1 MYTSTLAASLLAIG
15 AVNAVPYS
23 SPFPK
28 HGTVKRAA
36 GVADGTTV
44 LGFWGQSYEEL
55 SDVCDSGNWDVVVMS
70 FITSLNPPKLNLG
83 KDTGSPST
91 AQSAKDG
98 WSLFDGTAAGANGA
112 SLADQITACQGKGVK
127 VMIAFGGDSRY
138 CNSTFSSTSEAVQ
151 SADYVWD
158 LFLGGTGSEDLRP
171 FGKDV
176 VLDGLDIDNEA
187 EDGSY
192 YIDFVKELRNKM
204 SNSTSTSK
212 SYYISADPMAAND
225 ATYTD
230 DSQTAIPDSILPYL
244 DWVNVQFYN
253 AGEQGVGGSSFQDT
267 FETWAK
273 KLEAVSPSPKLMLGV
288 PGATGAASDGI
299 QTPDEIKTTIATV
312 QSWGVADFGG
322 VGIWDCGYADMNNT
336 GFSAAVKSSLSGGSS
351 NSTSKKLI

>member
-1 MYTSTLAASLLAIG
+1 MYTSTLAASLLALG
-15 AVNAVPYS
+15 AATVNAAPHTAN
-23 SPFPK
+23 FPK
-28 HGTVKRAA
+28 HTVKRAA
-36 GVADGTTV
+36 GVGDGTTV

-91 AQSAKDG
+91 AQSAKAD
-98 WSLFDGTAAGANGA
+98 WSLFDGTVAGANGQ
-112 SLADQITACQGKGVK
+112 SLADQITACQGKGTK

-138 CNSTFSSTSEAVQ
+138 CNSTFASSAEAVQ

-176 VLDGLDIDNEA
+176 ILDGLDIDNEA

-192 YIDFVKELRNKM
+192 YIDFVKELRSKM
-204 SNSTSTSK
+204 GNSTSK

-230 DSQTAIPDSILPYL
+230 DSATAIPDSILPYL

-253 AGEQGVGGSSFQDT
+253 AGEQGVGGSAFQDT
-267 FETWAK
+267 FNTWAK
-273 KLEAVSPSPKLMLGV
+273 KLEAVSPSPKLFLGV
-288 PGATGAASDGI
+288 PGATGAAGDGV
-299 QTPDEIKTTIATV
+299 QTPDEIKTTISTV
-312 QSWGVADFGG
+312 QSWGVSDFGG
-322 VGIWDCGYADMNNT
+322 VGIWDCGYADLNNT
-336 GFSAAVKSSLSGGSS
+336 GFAAAVKSSLAGSSS
-351 NSTSKKLI
+351 NSTARF

>member
-1 MYTSTLAASLLAIG
+1 MYTSTLAASLLALG
-15 AVNAVPYS
+15 AVNAAPYS

-28 HGTVKRAA
+28 YGSVKRAA
-36 GVADGTTV
+36 GVGDGTTV
-44 LGFWGQSYEEL
+44 LGFWGQSYEDL

-98 WSLFDGTAAGANGA
+98 WGLFDGTVTGANGQ
-112 SLADQITACQGKGVK
+112 SLADQITGCQGKGTK

-138 CNSTFSSTSEAVQ
+138 CNSTFASSAEAIQ

-158 LFLGGTGSEDLRP
+158 LFLGGSGSEDLRP

-192 YIDFVKELRNKM
+192 YIDFVKELRSKM
-204 SNSTSTSK
+204 GNSTSK
-212 SYYISADPMAAND
+212 SYYLSADPMAANSGTYADD
-225 ATYTD
+225 A
-230 DSQTAIPDSILPYL
+230 QTAIPDSILPYL

-253 AGEQGVGGSSFQDT
+253 AGEQGVGGSAFQDT

-273 KLEAVSPSPKLMLGV
+273 KLEAAGPKLFLGV
-288 PGATGAASDGI
+288 PGATGAAGDGV
-299 QTPDEIKTTIATV
+299 QTPDEIKTTLATV
-312 QSWGVADFGG
+312 QGWGVADFGG
-322 VGIWDCGYADMNNT
+322 VGIWDCGYADLNNT
-336 GFSAAVKSSLSGGSS
+336 GFAAAVKSSLTGGASS
-351 NSTSKKLI
+351 NVTASKH

>member
-1 MYTSTLAASLLAIG
+1 MYTSTVAAFLLAIG

-28 HGTVKRAA
+28 HANVKRTA

-55 SDVCDSGNWDVVVMS
+55 SDVCDNGNWDVVVMS

-91 AQSAKDG
+91 AQSAKAD
-98 WSLFDGTAAGANGA
+98 WSLFDGTVAGANGQ
-112 SLADQITACQGKGVK
+112 SLADQITACQVKGIK
-127 VMIAFGGDSRY
+127 VMVAFGGDSRY
-138 CNSTFSSTSEAVQ
+138 CNSTFGSVSEAVQ

-158 LFLGGTGSEDLRP
+158 LFLGGSGSEDLRP

-192 YIDFVKELRNKM
+192 YIDFVKELRSKM
-204 SNSTSTSK
+204 GNNTSK

-225 ATYTD
+225 GTYSD

-253 AGEQGVGGSSFQDT
+253 AGEQGVGGSAFQDT

-273 KLEAVSPSPKLMLGV
+273 KLSAANPSPKLLLGV
-288 PGATGAASDGI
+288 PGATGAASDGV
-299 QTPDEIKTTIATV
+299 QTPDEIKQTISTV
-312 QSWGVADFGG
+312 QSWNVADFGG
-322 VGIWDCGYADMNNT
+322 VGIWDCGYADLNNT
-336 GFSAAVKSSLSGGSS
+336 GFAAAVKSSLSGGSS
-351 NSTSKKLI
+351 NSTSSRRLM